1 MNIAQAKQEII
12 HTVQAYTARDEQ
24 GRYKI
29 PLACQRPILL
39 MGPPGIGKTAIMKQI
54 AQEEKIGLVEYT
66 LTHHTRQS
74 AVGLPVLEKR
84 VFGGR
89 EYTVTE
95 YTMSEL
101 LASVY
106 QCMEKQK
113 VSRGI
118 LFLDEINC
126 VSETLAPAML
136 QFLQQKTFGTHHLPE
151 GWVIVAAGNPEKYN
165 KSVREFDMATLDRV
179 RNIEIEAD
187 YSVWRQYA
195 QKQGIHTAVLSY
207 LDLKQEHF
215 YKLQE
220 KQEGSCFVTARGW
233 EDLSCVLKVYE
244 EMGFSVSVE
253 LIEEYIRDR
262 EIAGDFIGFYR
273 LCKKYK
279 ALYNVDRLFSM
290 ENKEEISEKAESLKG
305 AAFDEK
311 LLLMNMAEEGLGER
325 IRRCRLEKAYING
338 IYGELKKIRQELKP
352 EKNFQEM
359 LKTCIA
365 QRKERGQILKEQ
377 ALLLG
382 EEEEVYHK
390 VTEWILEK
398 QQELH
403 LQNLEKT
410 GAEKEFFWV
419 KEAFYRE
426 TLKLKKAE
434 EEGKQALEH
443 SIVFLKTVCS
453 EGQELSLF
461 LTHLSANEEIMG
473 FIRQHGCDVYL
484 EEGKLLLTSQQEDCL
499 KREIQAFQEKL

>member
-66 LTHHTRQS
+66 LTDHTRQS

-220 KQEGSCFVTARGW
+220 KTGG
-233 EDLSCVLKVYE
+233 K
-244 EMGFSVSVE
+244 
-253 LIEEYIRDR
+253 
-262 EIAGDFIGFYR
+262 
-273 LCKKYK
+273 
-279 ALYNVDRLFSM
+279 LFCHSQ
-290 ENKEEISEKAESLKG
+290 
-305 AAFDEK
+305 
-311 LLLMNMAEEGLGER
+311 GLGGFV
-325 IRRCRLEKAYING
+325 L
-338 IYGELKKIRQELKP
+338 
-352 EKNFQEM
+352 
-359 LKTCIA
+359 CI
-365 QRKERGQILKEQ
+365 KGL
-377 ALLLG
+377 
-382 EEEEVYHK
+382 
-390 VTEWILEK
+390 
-398 QQELH
+398 
-403 LQNLEKT
+403 
-410 GAEKEFFWV
+410 
-419 KEAFYRE
+419 
-426 TLKLKKAE
+426 
-434 EEGKQALEH
+434 
-443 SIVFLKTVCS
+443 
-453 EGQELSLF
+453 
-461 LTHLSANEEIMG
+461 
-473 FIRQHGCDVYL
+473 
-484 EEGKLLLTSQQEDCL
+484 
-499 KREIQAFQEKL
+499 

>member
-311 LLLMNMAEEGLGER
+311 LLLMNMAEE
-325 IRRCRLEKAYING
+325 
-338 IYGELKKIRQELKP
+338 
-352 EKNFQEM
+352 
-359 LKTCIA
+359 
-365 QRKERGQILKEQ
+365 
-377 ALLLG
+377 
-382 EEEEVYHK
+382 
-390 VTEWILEK
+390 
-398 QQELH
+398 
-403 LQNLEKT
+403 
-410 GAEKEFFWV
+410 
-419 KEAFYRE
+419 
-426 TLKLKKAE
+426 
-434 EEGKQALEH
+434 
-443 SIVFLKTVCS
+443 
-453 EGQELSLF
+453 
-461 LTHLSANEEIMG
+461 
-473 FIRQHGCDVYL
+473 
-484 EEGKLLLTSQQEDCL
+484 
-499 KREIQAFQEKL
+499 

>member
-1 MNIAQAKQEII
+1 
-12 HTVQAYTARDEQ
+12 
-24 GRYKI
+24 
-29 PLACQRPILL
+29 
-39 MGPPGIGKTAIMKQI
+39 
-54 AQEEKIGLVEYT
+54 
-66 LTHHTRQS
+66 
-74 AVGLPVLEKR
+74 
-84 VFGGR
+84 
-89 EYTVTE
+89 
-95 YTMSEL
+95 MSEL

-325 IRRCRLEKAYING
+325 IRRCRLEKAYIKRNLWG
-338 IYGELKKIRQELKP
+338 I
-352 EKNFQEM
+352 EKNQ
-359 LKTCIA
+359 T
-365 QRKERGQILKEQ
+365 G
-377 ALLLG
+377 
-382 EEEEVYHK
+382 
-390 VTEWILEK
+390 TEA
-398 QQELH
+398 
-403 LQNLEKT
+403 
-410 GAEKEFFWV
+410 GKEFSGDA
-419 KEAFYRE
+419 KDLYC
-426 TLKLKKAE
+426 AE
-434 EEGKQALEH
+434 ERAGTDFKRA
-443 SIVFLKTVCS
+443 
-453 EGQELSLF
+453 G
-461 LTHLSANEEIMG
+461 SAFG
-473 FIRQHGCDVYL
+473 RRGRSV
-484 EEGKLLLTSQQEDCL
+484 S
-499 KREIQAFQEKL
+499 